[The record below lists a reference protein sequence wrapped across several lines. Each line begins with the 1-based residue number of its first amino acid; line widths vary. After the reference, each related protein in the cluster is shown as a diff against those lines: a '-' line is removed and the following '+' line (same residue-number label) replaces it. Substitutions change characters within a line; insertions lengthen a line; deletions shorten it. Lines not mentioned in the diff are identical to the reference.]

1 MIFFGGSMSTSTEIE
16 IQKKPIKRIVLS
28 VVFGI
33 VFVLSVA
40 LISISVWYKN
50 NYFME
55 FAALLE
61 VLNGPIEGTGAN
73 MIHDICWAVIPSSV
87 IALVV
92 YVAAIIVIEVLAKKH
107 SINFNVRIDNGD
119 PHTVSITRDTHKK
132 YQLIRIGGSILCS
145 CTLVFSLIFT
155 VFSFKMLSF
164 LQTIGDK
171 TTIYEDRYVDPADV
185 AITANGETKNII
197 YIYLESMET
206 THASVEAGGMLDKNY
221 IPNLTKLAI
230 ENTNF
235 SQHSDTSKLGG
246 FYALAGSSWTI
257 AGILSSTGGIPYA
270 FKVGNNGMDK
280 ANSFAPLL
288 TTFGDILEEK
298 GYHNY
303 FLCGSD
309 AVFGGRESYFSTHGN
324 YTIYDLYTAR
334 ADGSIPANYHDGWW
348 GYEDHYLYEIAK
360 AKITE
365 AASKDEPFNFTM
377 LTVDTHPKKGH
388 GCKLCGG
395 EDVTENVLPCADT
408 QIYNFV
414 NWCKEQSFYEDTV
427 IVIVGDHLRS
437 DNSLVEDF
445 EYHNRRVY
453 NCIINSDAVPV
464 EGADTS
470 RLWCTFDLFPT
481 VLAAMNF
488 NIDGNRL
495 GLGVNMYSG
504 EKTLIEEMGFDE
516 FDYEMHCSSD
526 FYTKRWIF
534 NIDEKKNEG

>member
-1 MIFFGGSMSTSTEIE
+1 MSTSTEFE
-16 IQKKPIKRIVLS
+16 TQKNPIKRIVLS

-33 VFVLSVA
+33 VFVLAVA

-61 VLNGPIEGTGAN
+61 VLAGPIEGTGAN
-73 MIHDICWAVIPSSV
+73 MINDICWAVIPSSV
-87 IALVV
+87 IALIV
-92 YVAAIIVIEVLAKKH
+92 YVAAAVLIQKEVIRFKKPDVYKL
-107 SINFNVRIDNGD
+107 VR
-119 PHTVSITRDTHKK
+119 V
-132 YQLIRIGGSILCS
+132 GGSILCS

-164 LQTIGDK
+164 LSTIGDK
-171 TTIYEDRYVDPADV
+171 TTIYEDRYVDPDDV
-185 AITANGETKNII
+185 AITSDGETKNVI

-206 THASVEAGGMLDKNY
+206 THASVEDGGMLKQNY
-221 IPNLTKLAI
+221 IPNLTQLAR
-230 ENTNF
+230 ENVSF
-235 SQHSDTSKLGG
+235 SQHSEKSKLGG
-246 FYALAGSSWTI
+246 YYALAGSSWTI

-288 TTFGDILEEK
+288 TTLGDILEEK

-334 ADGSIPANYHDGWW
+334 EDGSIPPNYHDGWW

-360 AKITE
+360 AKLTE
-365 AASKDEPFNFTM
+365 IAQKDEPFNFTM

-388 GCKLCGG
+388 GCKLCGN
-395 EDVTENVLPCADT
+395 EDLTENVLPCADT
-408 QIYNFV
+408 QILNFV
-414 NWCKEQSFYEDTV
+414 NWCKEQSFYDDTV

-437 DNSLVEDF
+437 DNSMVSDI
-445 EYHNRRVY
+445 EYHYRRVY
-453 NCIINSDAVPV
+453 NCIINSDTVPA
-464 EGADTS
+464 EGAELN
-470 RLWCTFDLFPT
+470 RLWSTYDLFPT
-481 VLAAMNF
+481 VIAAMGYD
-488 NIDGNRL
+488 IEGNRL

-504 EKTLIEEMGFDE
+504 ERTLIEEMGFDE
-516 FDYEMHCSSD
+516 FDYELHCSSD
-526 FYTKRWIF
+526 YYTKRWIF
-534 NIDEKKNEG
+534 NIDEDATNAQ

>member
-1 MIFFGGSMSTSTEIE
+1 MSISQDTEKK
-16 IQKKPIKRIVLS
+16 KKPIKKIVLT
-28 VVFGI
+28 VVFGLI
-33 VFVLSVA
+33 FVLAVA

-61 VLNGPIEGTGAN
+61 VLAGPIEGTGAN
-73 MIHDICWAVIPSSV
+73 MINDICWAIIPYSV
-87 IALVV
+87 AALVI
-92 YVAAIIVIEVLAKKH
+92 YVAAAIVIGRELIKFKKP
-107 SINFNVRIDNGD
+107 NVYKFVR
-119 PHTVSITRDTHKK
+119 V
-132 YQLIRIGGSILCS
+132 GGSILCS
-145 CTLVFSLIFT
+145 CTLIFSLIFT

-171 TTIYEDRYVDPADV
+171 TTIYEEKYVDPADV

-197 YIYLESMET
+197 YIYMESMET
-206 THASVEAGGMLDKNY
+206 THASVEAGGMLDTNY
-221 IPNLTKLAI
+221 IPNLTALALA
-230 ENTNF
+230 NTNF
-235 SQHSDTSKLGG
+235 SQHSDSSKLGG

-270 FKVGNNGMDK
+270 FQVGNNGMDK

-288 TTFGDILEEK
+288 TTFGDVLEEK

-309 AVFGGRESYFSTHGN
+309 AVFGGRESYFTTHGS

-360 AKITE
+360 EKITE

-388 GCKLCGG
+388 GCKLCGD

-408 QIYNFV
+408 QILNFV

-437 DNSLVEDF
+437 DNSLVEDI
-445 EYHNRRVY
+445 EYHDRRVY
-453 NCIINSDAVPV
+453 NCIINSDTVPA
-464 EGADTS
+464 EGATLNRS
-470 RLWCTFDLFPT
+470 WCTFDLFPT

-488 NIDGNRL
+488 NIEGNRL

-534 NIDEKKNEG
+534 NIDEKKNEE